1 MTIVTI
7 ILALLI
13 GVSLLLME
21 VVVIPG
27 FGICGIGGGILT
39 LFAYYITFSRYGLLW
54 GVVAVVASIVLF
66 AILWYILINSRFSKV
81 MHLNTTISS
90 RVSDENNNM
99 QIATGTPARALTRMN
114 LVGRISIDGKEYE
127 GRAISFVDEGAEL
140 EVIGIED
147 NMVVVKPTQSDSID
161 K

>member
-99 QIATGTPARALTRMN
+99 QIAAGTPARALTRMN

-147 NMVVVKPTQSDSID
+147 NVVVVKLTQSDSID